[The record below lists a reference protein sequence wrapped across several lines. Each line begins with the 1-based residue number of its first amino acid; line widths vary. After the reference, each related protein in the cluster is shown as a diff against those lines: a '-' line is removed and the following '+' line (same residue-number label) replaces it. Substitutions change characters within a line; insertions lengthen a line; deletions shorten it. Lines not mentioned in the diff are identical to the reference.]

1 MVILMSTRIR
11 HIARSWRVIALVLLA
26 TFAACARN
34 RSGQDMGNLGDEP
47 AEPTTIEFRN
57 ESLAQADVFVVLS
70 SSERRKLGTVFAGRT
85 ETLTIPSEL
94 ARRGSVNIV
103 ARLLARSRAPSTGS
117 LALSPGARLSV
128 RLPMDE
134 KALYVLP
141 AN

>member
-1 MVILMSTRIR
+1 MSTPIRRI
-11 HIARSWRVIALVLLA
+11 APSWRILALVLLA
-26 TFAACARN
+26 ASAACARN
-34 RSGQDMGNLGDEP
+34 RPGKDMGNLADEP
-47 AEPTTIEFRN
+47 VGPTTIEFRN

-94 ARRGSVNIV
+94 ARRGSVAIV

-117 LALSPGARLSV
+117 LALSPGARLSI
-128 RLPMDE
+128 RLPLDE
-134 KALYVLP
+134 KSLFVLP

>member
-1 MVILMSTRIR
+1 MVTLMSTRIR
-11 HIARSWRVIALVLLA
+11 RISTSWRVLALVLLA
-26 TFAACARN
+26 ALAACARG
-34 RSGQDMGNLGDEP
+34 SGAKDMGNLADEP
-47 AEPTTIEFRN
+47 AEPTTIEFKN

-94 ARRGSVNIV
+94 ARRGNVNIV
-103 ARLLARSRAPSTGS
+103 ARLLTRSRAPSTGS